1 MNQPLMSKHPLPNIN
16 EKPTY
21 VNRMFAEI
29 AGTYDLM
36 NRLMTFGLDQL
47 WRRELLTLCELPP
60 HGRLLDV
67 GTGTGDIAYQAMQ
80 RYPSVQA
87 YGADFTY
94 EMMAAGVG
102 KMPGRVLPF
111 TQADTLHLPYP
122 DNTFDAVV
130 CGFLIRNVV
139 DRLGAFQEQA
149 RVTKPGGKVICL
161 ETTPPSNTILGP
173 LFQFYFFN
181 IVPLIGQLISRHGEA
196 YSYLPHSTVDFPAP
210 AVLQRIMEESGLR
223 HVFYREYMMG
233 VVAIHIGTKQ

>member
-1 MNQPLMSKHPLPNIN
+1 MPKLPLPSMD
-16 EKPTY
+16 EKPVY

-29 AGTYDLM
+29 AATYDLM
-36 NRLMTFGLDQL
+36 NRLMTFGLDQQ

-67 GTGTGDIAYQAMQ
+67 GAGTGDIAYQAMQ

-102 KMPGRVLPF
+102 KMPGRILPF
-111 TQADTLHLPYP
+111 TQADTLHLPYA

-139 DRLGAFQEQA
+139 DRQGAFQEQRA
-149 RVTKPGGKVICL
+149 SPNRAAK
-161 ETTPPSNTILGP
+161 
-173 LFQFYFFN
+173 
-181 IVPLIGQLISRHGEA
+181 
-196 YSYLPHSTVDFPAP
+196 
-210 AVLQRIMEESGLR
+210 
-223 HVFYREYMMG
+223 
-233 VVAIHIGTKQ
+233 